1 MRIVSKVDIVERRRL
16 PIGTQSFKRLRETNS
31 YYVDKTALIHKLVN
45 EGDFYFLSRPR
56 RFGKSLLVDTIREL
70 FLGNEDLF
78 QGLAIHDHWDW
89 DDAYPVVKL
98 SFGGEYSN
106 PGDLEEDIQGQL
118 HLLETDAKLATE
130 AGTVGSSTRFR
141 ILLHQLHR
149 KTGKPAVVL
158 VDEYDKPILDVLN
171 TPEMAEANR
180 DKLRG
185 LYGVIK
191 DSAEHVRFV
200 FITGISMFSK
210 VSLFSG
216 LNNLRNISLDP
227 RYASICGYTDRDL
240 DDVFEPELQ
249 ELDRAEIRRWYNGY
263 NWLGDEKVY
272 NPFDILLLF
281 STREFQAHWFE
292 TGTPEFLFQVM
303 TEQVVSPLDLENR
316 TVAHHLVS
324 KFDVGDISVDAL
336 LFQTGYLTIAN
347 QERRGSRVF
356 YQLSYPNHEVRESL
370 LHGIL
375 DHITGQGIDP
385 MVQSNAFCRFL
396 IKNDFDSFA
405 NRVREFFAGI
415 PYHWHIKAQLSR
427 YEAWFAGMM
436 FAFLQVSGRDLR
448 LEEPTS
454 RGRSDMVVLSGEQV
468 FVLEFK
474 MAKEGESTA
483 NALER
488 AMSQMRVRD
497 HAGKYRGRGEPIHL
511 LALVFG
517 HEQRNL
523 LELRSE
529 SA

>member
-1 MRIVSKVDIVERRRL
+1 MERRRL
-16 PIGTQSFKRLRETNS
+16 PIGIQSFSRLRETNS

-56 RFGKSLLVDTIREL
+56 RFGKSLLLDTISEL
-70 FLGNEDLF
+70 FQGNEDLF
-78 QGLAIHDHWDW
+78 QGLAIHDQWDW
-89 DDAYPVVKL
+89 EDAHPVVRL
-98 SFGGEYSN
+98 SFGGKFN
-106 PGDLEEDIQGQL
+106 QPGDLENDIHEQL
-118 HLLETDAKLATE
+118 ALLEKDEGFTPTSANSTDSARLRA
-130 AGTVGSSTRFR
+130 
-141 ILLHQLHR
+141 LLNELHG
-149 KTGKPAVVL
+149 KTGKRVVVL
-158 VDEYDKPILDVLN
+158 VDEYDKPILDVLDD
-171 TPEMAEANR
+171 PEMAKANR
-180 DKLRG
+180 DHLRG

-191 DSAEHVRFV
+191 DCANHVRFV

-216 LNNLRNISLDP
+216 LNNLQNISLDP
-227 RYASICGYTDRDL
+227 RYASLCGYTDQDL

-281 STREFQAHWFE
+281 STRQFKAHWFE
-292 TGTPEFLFQVM
+292 TGTPEFLIRVM
-303 TEQVVSPLDLENR
+303 MEQLVSPLDLENR
-316 TVAHHLVS
+316 IVEEDVVS
-324 KFDVGDISVDAL
+324 KFDVGDIGADAL
-336 LFQTGYLTIAN
+336 LFQTGYLTITGEE
-347 QERRGSRVF
+347 QDGSDNYYR
-356 YQLSYPNHEVRESL
+356 LSFPNEEVRVSLRSSLINHISSRGANAREQRSELMSL
-370 LHGIL
+370 L
-375 DHITGQGIDP
+375 
-385 MVQSNAFCRFL
+385 VA
-396 IKNDFDSFA
+396 NDFEAFA
-405 NRVREFFAGI
+405 DRVRMLFAGM

-436 FAFLQVSGRDLR
+436 YAFLQASGRDVR

-474 MAKEGESTA
+474 MAKEGEITA

-488 AMSQMRVRD
+488 AMSQMRERD
-497 HAGKYRGRGEPIHL
+497 YAGKYRGRGEPIHL